1 MTQIT
6 DDVRSIA
13 RLFGDAFE
21 NLSKLIQTE
30 IQLART
36 EITEKASKAA
46 IGAGMLFGAA
56 LLLIPALVLFLMAFA
71 AWLIELGLSPGLA
84 HFLAGCIAVVGSGIL
99 ASIGLSRLKP
109 EVLAPKA
116 TMSEVRRDVA
126 AAKEM
131 AS

>member
-30 IQLART
+30 IRLART

-56 LLLIPALVLFLMAFA
+56 MLLIPALVLFLMAFA
-71 AWLIELGLSPGLA
+71 AWLIGLGLSPVLA
-84 HFLAGCIAVVGSGIL
+84 HFLAGCVAVVISAIL
-99 ASIGLSRLKP
+99 AGVGRLRPKP
-109 EVLAPKA
+109 EAPLPEA
-116 TMSEVRRDVA
+116 TTSQISRDG
-126 AAKEM
+126 
-131 AS
+131 

>member
-56 LLLIPALVLFLMAFA
+56 MLLIPALVLFLIAFA
-71 AWLIELGLSPGLA
+71 AWLIELGLSPVLA
-84 HFLAGCIAVVGSGIL
+84 HFLAGCVAVVGSGIL
-99 ASIGLSRLKP
+99 ASVGLSRLKP
-109 EVLAPKA
+109 EALAPKA
-116 TMSEVRRDVA
+116 TMNEVRRDVA